1 MHEKRAKEILKDE
14 LPNVYVSLSSEVA
27 PVLGEYERSATA
39 MFNAYV
45 GPVVEDYLENLVT
58 ELGNSGL
65 KCQPLIAQANG
76 GLATPA
82 QTVPIFTVESG
93 PAAGVVGSAYLANQ
107 LGVPNVIATDV
118 GGTTFKVAVIEGG
131 KWAYAKETVLN
142 QYQLRLPMIVWFR
155 LEPVVVQSPGWIT
168 GACAS
173 ANRRV
178 IRSRTG
184 MLRLWRRPADGN
196 GCRPR
201 AGPHFGRQ
209 ISRWQDGA

>member
-1 MHEKRAKEILKDE
+1 MKEE

-39 MFNAYV
+39 LFNAYV
-45 GPVVEDYLENLVT
+45 GPVIEDYLENLVT
-58 ELGNSGL
+58 ELSSAGL

-142 QYQLRLPMIVWFR
+142 QYQLRLPMIDVVSIGAGGGSIAWVDNGR
-155 LEPVVVQSPGWIT
+155 LRIGPMSASSDPGP
-168 GACAS
+168 ACYGFGGDS
-173 ANRRV
+173 RR
-178 IRSRTG
+178 
-184 MLRLWRRPADGN
+184 
-196 GCRPR
+196 
-201 AGPHFGRQ
+201 
-209 ISRWQDGA
+209 